1 MYVSVF
7 IDMERSAQLQSYYSQ
22 CHKVTHGHYI
32 NHRATLSGTACTI
45 QGFSKGAFTPPEN
58 GFAPLSPI

>member
-22 CHKVTHGHYI
+22 CHKVTPGHYI
-32 NHRATLSGTACTI
+32 NHSYQVELTDVHNLKVLFVPYKDSSRG
-45 QGFSKGAFTPPEN
+45 GAFYP
-58 GFAPLSPI
+58 S